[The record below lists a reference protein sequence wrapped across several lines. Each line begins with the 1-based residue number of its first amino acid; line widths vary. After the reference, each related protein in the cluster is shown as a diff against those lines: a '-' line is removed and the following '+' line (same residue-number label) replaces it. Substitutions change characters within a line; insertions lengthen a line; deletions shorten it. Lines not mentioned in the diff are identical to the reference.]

1 MEIKE
6 SVEEEIF
13 DDEIIAKNLVKK
25 FGEYDHTLELKNFKP
40 QQLNS

>member
-13 DDEIIAKNLVKK
+13 DDEIIAKKFSEK
-25 FGEYDHTLELKNFKP
+25 FGEYDHTLELKLQASKKE
-40 QQLNS
+40 L